1 MYIPKVFKCV
11 MPVGLTEITSNL
23 DNNMKY
29 AISQIASKTFLSVY
43 TTNDDGEFREGYSAN
58 ILSCDLPQ
66 IYKDSKQEGASL
78 TTVFKNCGN
87 RNAIHEIAGLINED
101 GQNHVILNQAATVS
115 QNDTATVLDEL
126 YEVMDTRLSSNGTIS
141 YLGLEDCSPETANN
155 ALQQFKDYLIS
166 LIPTTTTTTE
176 SPIDKGWDI
185 KNHLNITSND
195 AYEAGK
201 KFLHMLGISVPDTT
215 TPPPT
220 TETSNDDTND
230 GGYTA
235 AHIAAAVLT
244 TVGVVGLAYL
254 GYYGIKRGIDWY
266 KGEKSSDNKIP
277 LEKVLNIKLEEDL
290 NFIKKILERLNM
302 QELSENKYYLQLD
315 EETPIE
321 DINYPQLI
329 LKITQFYKQLSVLC
343 NSFNEANTT
352 PYIKVVQKV
361 KEIEG
366 VIKSL
371 KALEESNVNI
381 DDNSQQHLYI
391 GHVTDLNKIFAFS
404 NIYTPSNS
412 GMHSSNTSNELEET
426 MTFLGETSETI

>member
-1 MYIPKVFKCV
+1 
-11 MPVGLTEITSNL
+11 
-23 DNNMKY
+23 MKY

-66 IYKDSKQEGASL
+66 IYEDSKQEVASL
-78 TTVFKNCGN
+78 TTVFMNCGD
-87 RNAIHEIAGLINED
+87 RNAIHKIAGLINED
-101 GQNHVILNQAATVS
+101 GQNHVILILNPAATVS

-141 YLGLEDCSPETANN
+141 YLGLEDCSPKIANN

-235 AHIAAAVLT
+235 AYIAVATVLAT
-244 TVGVVGLAYL
+244 LGAVGLAYL
-254 GYYGIKRGIDWY
+254 RYYGIKRVIDWY
-266 KGEKSSDNKIP
+266 KGKKSSDNKIP

-404 NIYTPSNS
+404 NIYTPSNFD
-412 GMHSSNTSNELEET
+412 MHSSNTSNELEKT

>member
-1 MYIPKVFKCV
+1 MMMENSEKVIPLIFYHVIYRRFIRIV
-11 MPVGLTEITSNL
+11 
-23 DNNMKY
+23 
-29 AISQIASKTFLSVY
+29 SKT
-43 TTNDDGEFREGYSAN
+43 
-58 ILSCDLPQ
+58 
-66 IYKDSKQEGASL
+66 GASL

-101 GQNHVILNQAATVS
+101 GKNHVILKQAATVS
-115 QNDTATVLDEL
+115 QNYTATVLDEL
-126 YEVMDTRLSSNGTIS
+126 YEVMDTRLSSNGTIA

-155 ALQQFKDYLIS
+155 ALQQFKDYVIS
-166 LIPTTTTTTE
+166 LRPTTTTTTE

-195 AYEAGK
+195 PYEAGK

-230 GGYTA
+230 CGYTVA
-235 AHIAAAVLT
+235 LNAAAVLT
-244 TVGVVGLAYL
+244 VVVL
-254 GYYGIKRGIDWY
+254 GYYGIRRGIDWY
-266 KGEKSSDNKIP
+266 KGKKSSDNKIP
-277 LEKVLNIKLEEDL
+277 LEKVLNIKLEEDLNLEKVLNIKLEEDL

-302 QELSENKYYLQLD
+302 QELSEHKYYLQLD

-366 VIKSL
+366 VINIIKSIR
-371 KALEESNVNI
+371 KK
-381 DDNSQQHLYI
+381 QC
-391 GHVTDLNKIFAFS
+391 
-404 NIYTPSNS
+404 
-412 GMHSSNTSNELEET
+412 
-426 MTFLGETSETI
+426 